1 MKAAIIRQHG
11 EADCI
16 EVGEIDRPEPS
27 EHEVLVQVKAAA
39 LNHLDLWVRR
49 GGRIRLRMPHVL
61 GSDAA
66 GMVAEAGPRAVGVA
80 EGDEVVLNP
89 GLYCGQCEFCR
100 RGENSLCPEYGIVGM
115 VRPGTFAEYVCVPD
129 YTLHPKPAHLSFEEA
144 AALPLDHLT
153 AWRML
158 ITRAKL
164 SPGETVLIHGI
175 GGGVALAG
183 LQIAKLTASEVIVTS
198 SSDDKLRRAQELGAD
213 YGINYRGEQVAR
225 RVREITA
232 GRGVDVIFDSV
243 GAATWET
250 NFATARRGGRIVHC
264 GVTGGDRTEVNIQ
277 ALYWNQLSILGST
290 MGGRDEF
297 RRMLDAVSAAKLRP
311 VIDSVNPIEKVSEVT
326 LRLEGGEQFGKI
338 VLTPGG

>member
-1 MKAAIIRQHG
+1 MKAAAIREHG

-16 EVGEIDRPEPS
+16 YIEDLPEAEAT
-27 EHEVLVQVKAAA
+27 EHEVLLEVKAAA

-66 GMVAEAGPRAVGVA
+66 GVVAQAGPRASGVS
-80 EGDEVVLNP
+80 EGQEVVLNP

-100 RGENSLCPEYGIVGM
+100 RGENSLCPEYGIIGM

-129 YTLHPKPAHLSFEEA
+129 YTLYPKPAHLSFEEA

-158 ITRAKL
+158 ITRAAL

-183 LQIAKLTASEVIVTS
+183 LQIAKLTGAEVVVTS
-198 SSDDKLRRAQELGAD
+198 SSDEKLHRAHELGAD
-213 YGINYRGEQVAR
+213 YGVNYRSEQVAR

-243 GAATWET
+243 GATTWET
-250 NFATARRGGRIVHC
+250 NFATIRRGGRIVHC
-264 GVTGGDRTEVNIQ
+264 GVTGGDRAEVNMQ
-277 ALYWNQLSILGST
+277 ALYWNQLNILGST
-290 MGGRDEF
+290 MGGREEF
-297 RRMLDAVSAAKLRP
+297 RRMLEAVSAAKLKP
-311 VIDSVNPIEKVSEVT
+311 VIDSVHPLEEVADAT
-326 LRLEGGEQFGKI
+326 RRMESGEQFGKI
-338 VLTPGG
+338 VLTIGR

>member
-1 MKAAIIRQHG
+1 MKAAMIREHG
-11 EADCI
+11 GVDCI
-16 EVGEIDRPEPS
+16 EVGEVPRPEPG
-27 EHEVLVQVKAAA
+27 EHEVLVQVRAAA
-39 LNHLDLWVRR
+39 LNHLDVWVRR
-49 GGRIRLRMPHVL
+49 GGRVRLRMPHVL

-66 GMVAEAGPRAVGVA
+66 GVVAELGPRAVGAA

-89 GLYCGQCEFCR
+89 GLYCGECEFCR
-100 RGENSLCPEYGIVGM
+100 RGENSLCPAYGIVGM
-115 VRPGTFAEYVCVPD
+115 VRPGTFAEWVCVPD

-158 ITRAKL
+158 ISRAEL

-175 GGGVALAG
+175 GGGAALAA
-183 LQIAKLTASEVIVTS
+183 LQIAKMTGAEAIVTS
-198 SSDDKLRRAQELGAD
+198 SSDEKLQRSHELGAD
-213 YGINYRGEQVAR
+213 YDVNYRGEQVAK

-264 GVTGGDRTEVNIQ
+264 GTTSGDKAEVNIQ

-290 MGGRDEF
+290 MGGREEF
-297 RRMLDAVSAAKLRP
+297 RRMMEAVSAVKLKPVMDSARP
-311 VIDSVNPIEKVSEVT
+311 LEEVRQAAE
-326 LRLEGGEQFGKI
+326 RLEAGEQFGKI
-338 VLTPGG
+338 VLTPGA